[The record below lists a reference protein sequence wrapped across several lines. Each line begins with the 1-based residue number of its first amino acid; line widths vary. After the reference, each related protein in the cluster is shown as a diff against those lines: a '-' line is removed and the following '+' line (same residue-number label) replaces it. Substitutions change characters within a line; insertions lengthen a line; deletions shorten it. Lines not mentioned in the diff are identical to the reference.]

1 MKTKSIKLYSLTTCA
16 FCQAIKKMLADL
28 DVAHEF
34 VDADLLF
41 GEEREELLSELRQ
54 INPSCSFPTI
64 DIDGRVITGFKVQE
78 IKETIGIRTKVDD
91 LYDGLRKV
99 QEAKGYFFNRDRE
112 RTFELLR
119 GLLTNKDRYG
129 YMSCPCR
136 LAAGQ
141 RERDRDIICPCVYRE
156 PDVSEF
162 GSCYCQLYVSHEWND
177 GKIPHVI
184 IPEKRPPQS

>member
-1 MKTKSIKLYSLTTCA
+1 MKTKRIKLYSITTCA
-16 FCQAIKKMLADL
+16 FCQVIKKMLADL

-41 GEEREELLSELRQ
+41 GEEREALLTELRQ
-54 INPSCSFPTI
+54 INPGCSFPTI

-91 LYDGLRKV
+91 LFDGLRKV

-129 YMSCPCR
+129 YTSCPCR

-141 RERDRDIICPCVYRE
+141 RELDRDIICPCVYRE
-156 PDVSEF
+156 ADVSEF
-162 GSCYCQLYVSHEWND
+162 GSCYCQLYVSREWNE
-177 GKIPHVI
+177 GGIPHVI
-184 IPEKRPPQS
+184 VPERRPPQS